1 MQSKKILNIL
11 KVELKNRN
19 LKRVDDKKKDIITF
33 QWKMS
38 EDESHRS
45 VSKEIDAELPDTF
58 TNNIISMIQNKQQ
71 ETPAE
76 DYVEEVSE
84 PD

>member
-33 QWKMS
+33 Q
-38 EDESHRS
+38 
-45 VSKEIDAELPDTF
+45 
-58 TNNIISMIQNKQQ
+58 
-71 ETPAE
+71 
-76 DYVEEVSE
+76 
-84 PD
+84 